1 MTARPAIDGVV
12 YVVAKAPRAGASK
25 TRLCPPLGLDQA
37 AALSCA
43 FLLDTLT
50 CAHRAGLLARVIC
63 RDAEERAA
71 LEPVVGS
78 LATVCI
84 QHGSGLGAALE
95 SAFSQGLREG
105 FGAVG
110 VLGSD
115 CPTLPPRLLRQA
127 YTAVEQGSDV
137 ALGPSA
143 DGGYYLLVAR
153 ALHPVLFQNM
163 IWSTSTVAQTTLDRC
178 AGAGLRVHLLPGWY
192 DVDDAADLHRLREDL
207 HRAAPSVACRTRA
220 ELQQL
225 DGLPAMPEAL
235 TEVVASGR
243 GSSKSRP

>member
-1 MTARPAIDGVV
+1 MTARPTTDGVV

-25 TRLCPPLGLDQA
+25 TRLCPPLGLEQA
-37 AALSCA
+37 ATLSRA

-50 CAHRAGLLARVIC
+50 CAHRAGVLARVIC
-63 RDAEERAA
+63 RDAEEQAA
-71 LEPVVGS
+71 LEPVVGN
-78 LATVCI
+78 LASVRVQQGT
-84 QHGSGLGAALE
+84 GLGAALE

-115 CPTLPPRLLRQA
+115 CPTLPPHLLRQA
-127 YTAVEQGSDV
+127 YTAVEGGSDV

-153 ALHPVLFQNM
+153 ALYPALFQNM

-178 AGAGLRVHLLPGWY
+178 AGAGLGVHLLPGWY

-207 HRAAPSVACRTRA
+207 RRTSPSIARRTRA
-220 ELQQL
+220 ELLQL
-225 DGLPAMPEAL
+225 DGLPALAEAL
-235 TEVVASGR
+235 TEAVARGH